1 MSTHPIE
8 IALAIALAGVITVIA
23 LLLAPRPTVELP
35 ETRNRPRA
43 SMKLTRAE
51 LLALAQEHQ
60 IHNSAWRA
68 RAKKS
73 DFVRALQQEVQS

>member
-1 MSTHPIE
+1 MSNHPIE
-8 IALAIALAGVITVIA
+8 IGLAIAISGLVAVIA

-35 ETRNRPRA
+35 VTRNRPRA

-60 IHNSAWRA
+60 IENAKWRA
-68 RAKKS
+68 RATKAE
-73 DFVRALQQEVQS
+73 FVRALQLEVQS